1 MKLKILI
8 IGKKSFIATNLK
20 KYFKSKKIYFKD
32 VDFKRFIKT
41 KNFLQKDLI

>member
-20 KYFKSKKIYFKD
+20 NILNLRK
-32 VDFKRFIKT
+32 FILKM
-41 KNFLQKDLI
+41 